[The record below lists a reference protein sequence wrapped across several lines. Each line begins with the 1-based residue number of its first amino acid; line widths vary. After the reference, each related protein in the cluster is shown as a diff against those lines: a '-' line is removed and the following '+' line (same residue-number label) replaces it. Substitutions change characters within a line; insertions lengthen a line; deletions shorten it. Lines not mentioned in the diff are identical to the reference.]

1 MILQLLIFEEGSSLS
16 GNWHLLRAPKRGIPN
31 LKSSTTFAISAVPQG
46 SDYCNGIHRFWAS
59 ITQSQCT
66 YKLLKQISSMAF
78 EIMFLIHHYEF
89 IKTLFESLQQLPWH
103 HHQKLKYFALS
114 SMELHNSASSPSIYS
129 HFNAS
134 LAAYIALITMTT
146 PRLQGH
152 NLLSNPS
159 FRSLSA
165 TMFIKNH
172 LIPYS
177 QLGGIWPLLHTHI

>member
-1 MILQLLIFEEGSSLS
+1 MRRGHHFQETDPVWVLSKGASQIWSHRPHLPFLQFHKAQITAMVSSVS
-16 GNWHLLRAPKRGIPN
+16 GPVSPN
-31 LKSSTTFAISAVPQG
+31 PSVLTNSWNKS
-46 SDYCNGIHRFWAS
+46 
-59 ITQSQCT
+59 
-66 YKLLKQISSMAF
+66 SSMAF

-89 IKTLFESLQQLPWH
+89 IKTFFESLQQLPWH

-146 PRLQGH
+146 PRLQGQ

-165 TMFIKNH
+165 TMFINNH